1 MLKENYSRDL
11 KVDRLTQPCMENIFT
26 IFSLT
31 AMINANISSKSI
43 KTSIV
48 LIVRSMVVPILFLLF
63 SCEREITIDAVDV
76 QQELVVN
83 ALIDPDGIDSL
94 LLSSTFTTEN
104 EGVSGASV
112 VVTRNGD
119 TIGRYVEESKG
130 FYCYEGETFQEK
142 MDYGLSIHHPDYPN
156 VSASTTVPV
165 TPEFWFGTYAENGK
179 KVKQFSREEML
190 ISNANIQVLLEFE
203 DDEKTNNYYFI
214 TSSSTY
220 EYTLRV
226 GFPEQRDSIVSHTE
240 PAQLNS
246 RSPLIEMT
254 YSGSYYDF
262 GQLSYDWET
271 SYSVYEK
278 GIIFSD
284 KLFNGQI
291 ITIPVDLI
299 LPMYN
304 NTTQVHLTLTA
315 ISEEYYQLIRS
326 LATRERN
333 GEGFFPEALKVYSNV
348 HNGHGLWAAQSGKTV
363 TLDISPL
370 PF

>member
-1 MLKENYSRDL
+1 M
-11 KVDRLTQPCMENIFT
+11 RLMYN
-26 IFSLT
+26 
-31 AMINANISSKSI
+31 KS
-43 KTSIV
+43 
-48 LIVRSMVVPILFLLF
+48 F
-63 SCEREITIDAVDV
+63 
-76 QQELVVN
+76 VN

-112 VVTRNGD
+112 VVTHNGD

-130 FYCYEGETFQEK
+130 LYRYEGETFQEK

-226 GFPEQRDSIVSHTE
+226 GFPEQRDSIVSHNE

-246 RSPLIEMT
+246 RNPLIEMT

-284 KLFNGQI
+284 KLFNGQK

-304 NTTQVHLTLTA
+304 KTTQVHLTLTA

-333 GEGFFPEALKVYSNV
+333 GEGFSRSLKVYSNV
-348 HNGHGLWAAQSGKTV
+348 HNGHGLWAHVGPV
-363 TLDISPL
+363 TLDISPT
-370 PF
+370 F